1 MNRFFLLAFL
11 TISACSSIPRTR
23 TLQPSLEQPPRMSSG
38 SLGKNIDELNNAV
51 NNSLTRLDK
60 IIADL
65 GGK

>member
-11 TISACSSIPRTR
+11 MLTACSSLPRTR
-23 TLQPSLEQPPRMSSG
+23 TYQPITEQPPRMSSG